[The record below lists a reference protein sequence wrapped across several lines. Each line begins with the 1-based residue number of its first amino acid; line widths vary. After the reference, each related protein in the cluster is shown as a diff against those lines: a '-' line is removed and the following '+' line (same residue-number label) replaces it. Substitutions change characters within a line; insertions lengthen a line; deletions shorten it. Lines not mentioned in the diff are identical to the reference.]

1 MGGSG
6 YGQSAIIG
14 SAKDFM
20 TLRSHNV
27 LDVAREPEREVDET
41 SDERFDRA
49 AFARHALALLRPP
62 RTTVAISEGARR
74 MHVAG
79 GRVWGGAPGQ
89 RWAMLAIPRSAS
101 RRAITLA
108 VAELASTPRPWALD
122 VLLGPSDDASAA
134 AE

>member
-1 MGGSG
+1 MP
-6 YGQSAIIG
+6 
-14 SAKDFM
+14 
-20 TLRSHNV
+20 TLRSHHV

-49 AFARHALALLRPP
+49 AFARHALGLLRPPP
-62 RTTVAISEGARR
+62 RTTVAICDGAGR
-74 MHVAG
+74 MHVSS

-89 RWAMLAIPRSAS
+89 RWAMLAIPAAAS

-108 VAELASTPRPWALD
+108 VAELASVPPPWALD
-122 VLLGPSDDASAA
+122 VLLGPPRIDDA

>member
-1 MGGSG
+1 MAS
-6 YGQSAIIG
+6 
-14 SAKDFM
+14 
-20 TLRSHNV
+20 RSHNV

-62 RTTVAISEGARR
+62 RTTVPICVAICEGAHR
-74 MHVAG
+74 MHVAS
-79 GRVWGGAPGQ
+79 GRVWGGEPGQ

-108 VAELASTPRPWALD
+108 MAELASVPRPWALD
-122 VLLGPSDDASAA
+122 VLLGPSDDALA